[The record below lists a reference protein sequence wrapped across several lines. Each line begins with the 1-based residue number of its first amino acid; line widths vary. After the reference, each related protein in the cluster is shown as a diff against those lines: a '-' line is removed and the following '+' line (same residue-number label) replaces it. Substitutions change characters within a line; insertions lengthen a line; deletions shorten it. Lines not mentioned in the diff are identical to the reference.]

1 MLKKN
6 RWLIALS
13 AIAIHLSIG
22 SVYAYSV
29 FKNPLAEM
37 FGWSSTEVTLS
48 FTIAIFFLGTSAATM
63 GRFVEKWGPRKSAII
78 AALFF
83 SIGTAGTGVAVELGS
98 LPLYYLTYGVLG
110 GIGLGIGYIAPV
122 STLVKWF
129 PDKRGLATGMAVMG
143 FGAGSIIT
151 SPVAT
156 ALMDSVGLS
165 NTFFILGISFLVLML
180 SGALYIVRPPEGYMP
195 ASMKTEP
202 KKEKGVK
209 KPKRKREDLA
219 QMTVGEAAK
228 TPRFWL
234 LWFMMFINISSG
246 IMLISVASPIAQD
259 KVGMTVAMAATVVA
273 IMGFFYGFGRIFWS
287 GISDYIGRENMF
299 LIFFSVQTV
308 LFFFMPNISNPVLFQ
323 IFLYIIVSMYGGGFS
338 CLPAFIG
345 DIFGTKQLGA
355 IHGCILTA
363 WSCAGVF
370 GPMMVSAILDAT
382 SSYNMT
388 FYVFTVLLALAF
400 GTAVLMKLNIKKVR
414 SEEEQQ
420 QMKAA

>member
-1 MLKKN
+1 
-6 RWLIALS
+6 
-13 AIAIHLSIG
+13 
-22 SVYAYSV
+22 
-29 FKNPLAEM
+29 M

-209 KPKRKREDLA
+209 KPKRKREDLG

-273 IMGFFYGFGRIFWS
+273 IMGFFNGFGRIFWS

>member
-1 MLKKN
+1 LKKN

-29 FKNPLAEM
+29 FKKPLAEM
-37 FGWSSTEVTLS
+37 FGWSSTEVTIS

-63 GRFVEKWGPRKSAII
+63 GRFVEKWGPRKSAMISAI
-78 AALFF
+78 FF
-83 SIGTAGTGVAVELGS
+83 SIGTAGTGLAVKLGS

-151 SPVAT
+151 SPVANF
-156 ALMDSVGLS
+156 LMNKVGLH
-165 NTFFILGISFLVLML
+165 NTFFILGISFLVLMF
-180 SGALYIVRPPEGYMP
+180 SGALYIARPSEGYVP
-195 ASMKTEP
+195 PSMNKAKTKTKEAKIQKQ
-202 KKEKGVK
+202 KK
-209 KPKRKREDLA
+209 EDLA
-219 QMTVGEAAK
+219 QLTVGEAVK

-259 KVGMTVAMAATVVA
+259 KVGLSVAMAATVVA
-273 IMGFFYGFGRIFWS
+273 VMGFFNGFGRIFWS
-287 GISDYIGRENMF
+287 SFSDYIGRENMYF
-299 LIFFSVQTV
+299 IFFAVQLV
-308 LFFFMPNISNPVLFQ
+308 LFFMMPNITNPVLFQ
-323 IFLYIIVSMYGGGFS
+323 VFLYIIVSMYGGGFS

-355 IHGCILTA
+355 IHGCLLTA

-370 GPMMVSAILDAT
+370 GPMIVSSILDAT
-382 SSYNMT
+382 SSYDMT
-388 FYVFTVLLALAF
+388 FYVFTVLLGLALV
-400 GTAVLMKLNIKKVR
+400 TSVIMKLNIKKIR
-414 SEEEQQ
+414 ASLGEQKS
-420 QMKAA
+420 KAA

>member
-273 IMGFFYGFGRIFWS
+273 IMGFFNGFGRIFWS

-308 LFFFMPNISNPVLFQ
+308 LFFCMPNISNPVLFQ

>member
-1 MLKKN
+1 
-6 RWLIALS
+6 
-13 AIAIHLSIG
+13 
-22 SVYAYSV
+22 
-29 FKNPLAEM
+29 
-37 FGWSSTEVTLS
+37 
-48 FTIAIFFLGTSAATM
+48 
-63 GRFVEKWGPRKSAII
+63 
-78 AALFF
+78 
-83 SIGTAGTGVAVELGS
+83 
-98 LPLYYLTYGVLG
+98 
-110 GIGLGIGYIAPV
+110 
-122 STLVKWF
+122 
-129 PDKRGLATGMAVMG
+129 
-143 FGAGSIIT
+143 
-151 SPVAT
+151 
-156 ALMDSVGLS
+156 
-165 NTFFILGISFLVLML
+165 
-180 SGALYIVRPPEGYMP
+180 
-195 ASMKTEP
+195 MKTEP

-259 KVGMTVAMAATVVA
+259 KVGMPWQWPLPLWRLWASLMDLAVFSGPAFPT
-273 IMGFFYGFGRIFWS
+273 IFGPGKTCFSFSSRFKRSYSSLCRILA
-287 GISDYIGRENMF
+287 D
-299 LIFFSVQTV
+299 
-308 LFFFMPNISNPVLFQ
+308 PVLFQ

-400 GTAVLMKLNIKKVR
+400 GTAVLMKLNIKKVH
-414 SEEEQQ
+414 S
-420 QMKAA
+420 KNNSK

>member
-1 MLKKN
+1 MKKN

-29 FKNPLAEM
+29 FKKPLAEM
-37 FGWSSTEVTLS
+37 FGWSSTEVTIS

-63 GRFVEKWGPRKSAII
+63 GRFVEKWGPRKSAMISAI
-78 AALFF
+78 FF
-83 SIGTAGTGVAVELGS
+83 SIGTAGTGLAVKLGS

-151 SPVAT
+151 SPVANF
-156 ALMDSVGLS
+156 LMNKVGLH
-165 NTFFILGISFLVLML
+165 NTFFILGISFLVLMF
-180 SGALYIVRPPEGYMP
+180 SGALYIARPSEGYVP
-195 ASMKTEP
+195 PSMNKVKTKTKEAKIQKQ
-202 KKEKGVK
+202 KK
-209 KPKRKREDLA
+209 EDLA
-219 QMTVGEAAK
+219 QLTVGEAVK

-259 KVGMTVAMAATVVA
+259 KVGLSVAMAATVVA
-273 IMGFFYGFGRIFWS
+273 VMGFFNGFGRIFWS
-287 GISDYIGRENMF
+287 SFSDYIGRENMYF
-299 LIFFSVQTV
+299 IFFAVQLV
-308 LFFFMPNISNPVLFQ
+308 LFFMMPNITNPVLFQ
-323 IFLYIIVSMYGGGFS
+323 VFLYIIVSMYGGGFS

-355 IHGCILTA
+355 IHGCLLTA

-370 GPMMVSAILDAT
+370 GPMIVSSILDAT
-382 SSYNMT
+382 SSYDMT
-388 FYVFTVLLALAF
+388 FYVFTVLLGLALV
-400 GTAVLMKLNIKKVR
+400 TSVIMKLNIKKIR
-414 SEEEQQ
+414 ASLGEQKS
-420 QMKAA
+420 KAA